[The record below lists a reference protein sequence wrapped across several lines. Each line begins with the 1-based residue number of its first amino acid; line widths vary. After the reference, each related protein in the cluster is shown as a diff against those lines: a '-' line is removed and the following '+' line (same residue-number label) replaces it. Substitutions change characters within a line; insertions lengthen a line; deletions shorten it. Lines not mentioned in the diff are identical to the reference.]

1 MADNRAALKT
11 ALKAADLAAKAVT
24 DPADFDLAMTAKAN
38 AYGDA
43 IAVFALGLKGKAD
56 AAGPTP
62 MLDSLSG
69 AVTGTT
75 TME

>member
-1 MADNRAALKT
+1 MADNRATLKA

-24 DPADFDLAMTAKAN
+24 DPANFDAAMTAKAN

-43 IAVFALGLKGKAD
+43 IAVFALAIKGRAD
-56 AAGPTP
+56 SAGPTP
-62 MLDSLSG
+62 MLDSVSG
-69 AVTGTT
+69 PVTGTT